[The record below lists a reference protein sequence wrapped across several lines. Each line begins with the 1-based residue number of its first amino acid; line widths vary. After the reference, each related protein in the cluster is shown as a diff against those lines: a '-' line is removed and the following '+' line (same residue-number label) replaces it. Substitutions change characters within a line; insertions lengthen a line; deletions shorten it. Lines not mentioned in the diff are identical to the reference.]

1 MSNKGVTPYPDIQVQ
16 EYGASRKGCIP
27 SLLEYLDA
35 KDIKGPEVE
44 EDIANIGAITF
55 FGQPQHSSSCSNMLT
70 NLYLKPGL
78 RRLETLPFSGLI
90 VITYR

>member
-1 MSNKGVTPYPDIQVQ
+1 MSNKGVTPYPDVQAQ

-55 FGQPQHSSSCSNMLT
+55 FGQPQHFSSYSNALM
-70 NLYLKPGL
+70 NFNIKPGL
-78 RRLETLPFSGLI
+78 KRLENLPFSELF